1 MSAKR
6 RILII
11 EDNLD
16 NLELVRFLLEKASFE
31 VIEALDGRHGLDL
44 ARKDSPDLIL
54 LDLSI
59 PEIDGWSLAQILKA
73 EPLTHEIPIV
83 ALTAHTLPSDR
94 QRALEAGCDGYL
106 SKPLD
111 IPTFIPQ
118 ITAFISAR
126 SKKLRQ
132 RA

>member
-1 MSAKR
+1 MR

-31 VIEALDGRHGLDL
+31 VLEALDGRHGLEL
-44 ARKDSPDLIL
+44 ARKENPDLVL

-59 PEIDGWSLAQILKA
+59 PEIDGWSLAEKLKA
-73 EPLTHEIPIV
+73 DPLTQAIPIV

-94 QRALEAGCDGYL
+94 KRALDAGCDGYL

-118 ITAFISAR
+118 ISAFISAR
-126 SKKLRQ
+126 NKTPRQ